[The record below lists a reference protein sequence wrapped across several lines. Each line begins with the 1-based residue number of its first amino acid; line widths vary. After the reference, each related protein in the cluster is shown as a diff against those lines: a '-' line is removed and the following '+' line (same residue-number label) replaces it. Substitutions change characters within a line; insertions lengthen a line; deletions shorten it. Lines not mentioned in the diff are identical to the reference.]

1 VYIYTHMANFFEKVK
16 ADAQGVEE
24 SLLGP
29 DYKYYEFIN
38 TPSDMGMSSKGS
50 ISTIE
55 HNIAGLIAYV
65 SLLSSGKGEASKTG
79 GPLGNKF
86 FLKTGAKCKDTT
98 SGETV
103 QRSLYVNNVPDGS
116 IPFISQGLGNVNFT
130 EFRGLIPGT
139 LSNLSQIN
147 PMQIFGAFMS
157 GTNPDC
163 QAITMETIDVNGIV
177 SSDTQHIITNDIKA
191 MNACWFGDKKNPV
204 TGTTCKEAFTTLSD
218 SQEFNQ
224 YLNKYNEK
232 YLKGKKNSNFDDT
245 AYDFKEYGLANNG
258 KMDYNF
264 DKFSDKQQD
273 NKTQYDFSTMPKDPM
288 IKVYYTSLSIM
299 LLYIFYRVF
308 QERK

>member
-1 VYIYTHMANFFEKVK
+1 MANFFDKVK
-16 ADAQGVEE
+16 ADAQGLEQ

-29 DYKYYEFIN
+29 DYKYYDFIN
-38 TPSDMGMSSKGS
+38 TPSEMGMSSDGS
-50 ISTIE
+50 ISAIE

-65 SLLSSGKGEASKTG
+65 SLLSSGSGEASKTG

-86 FLKTGAKCKDTT
+86 FLKTGAKCKDTA

-103 QRSLYVNNVPDGS
+103 ARSLYINNVPDGS

-147 PMQIFGAFMS
+147 PMQIFSAFMS
-157 GTNPDC
+157 GTTPDC
-163 QAITMETIDVNGIV
+163 KNLTMETIDVNGIV
-177 SSDTQHIITNDIKA
+177 GQNVDPEYVTTNDIKA

-232 YLKGKKNSNFDDT
+232 YLKGKKTSNFDDT

-264 DKFSDKQQD
+264 DKLG
-273 NKTQYDFSTMPKDPM
+273 NKTRDGKTKYDFSTMPKDPM
-288 IKVYYTSLSIM
+288 IKVYYTSLSIV

>member
-1 VYIYTHMANFFEKVK
+1 MANFFEQVK
-16 ADAQGVEE
+16 ADAKGLEE
-24 SLLGP
+24 SLIGP

-38 TPSDMGMSSKGS
+38 TPSEMGMSSDGS
-50 ISTIE
+50 ISAIE
-55 HNIAGLIAYV
+55 HDIAGLIAYV
-65 SLLSSGKGEASKTG
+65 SLLSSGTGEASKTG

-86 FLKTGAKCKDTT
+86 FLKTGATCKDIA

-103 QRSLYVNNVPDGS
+103 KRSLYINNVPDGS

-130 EFRGLIPGT
+130 EFKGLIPGT

-163 QAITMETIDVNGIV
+163 RAIQMETIDVNGVV
-177 SSDTQHIITNDIKA
+177 SSATQNVTTNDIKA

-232 YLKGKKNSNFDDT
+232 YLNTKTGKKYKKTDTFDDT
-245 AYDFKEYGLANNG
+245 AYDF
-258 KMDYNF
+258 
-264 DKFSDKQQD
+264 SQ
-273 NKTQYDFSTMPKDPM
+273 MPKDPM
-288 IKVYYTSLSIM
+288 VKVYYTSLSIV

>member
-1 VYIYTHMANFFEKVK
+1 MANFFEQVK
-16 ADAQGVEE
+16 ADAKGLEE
-24 SLLGP
+24 SLIGP

-38 TPSDMGMSSKGS
+38 TPSEMGMSSDGS
-50 ISTIE
+50 ISAIE
-55 HNIAGLIAYV
+55 HDIAGLIAYV
-65 SLLSSGKGEASKTG
+65 SLLSSGTGEASKTG

-86 FLKTGAKCKDTT
+86 FLKTGATCKDIA

-103 QRSLYVNNVPDGS
+103 KRSLYINNVPDGS

-130 EFRGLIPGT
+130 EFKGLIPGT

-163 QAITMETIDVNGIV
+163 QAIQMETIDVNGVV
-177 SSDTQHIITNDIKA
+177 SSATQNVTTNDIKA

-218 SQEFNQ
+218 SQVFNQ
-224 YLNKYNEK
+224 YLNKK
-232 YLKGKKNSNFDDT
+232 TGKKYKKTANFDDT
-245 AYDFKEYGLANNG
+245 AYDF
-258 KMDYNF
+258 
-264 DKFSDKQQD
+264 SQ
-273 NKTQYDFSTMPKDPM
+273 MPKDPM
-288 IKVYYTSLSIM
+288 VKVYYTSLSIM

>member
-1 VYIYTHMANFFEKVK
+1 MANFFEQVK
-16 ADAQGVEE
+16 TDAKGLEE
-24 SLLGP
+24 SLIGP

-38 TPSDMGMSSKGS
+38 TPSEMGMSSDGS

-55 HNIAGLIAYV
+55 HDIAGLIAYV

-86 FLKTGAKCKDTT
+86 FLKTGATCKDIA

-103 QRSLYVNNVPDGS
+103 KRALYINNVPDGS

-130 EFRGLIPGT
+130 EFKGLIPGT

-163 QAITMETIDVNGIV
+163 QAIQMETIDVNGVV
-177 SSDTQHIITNDIKA
+177 SSATQNVTTNDIKA

-218 SQEFNQ
+218 SQVFNQ
-224 YLNKYNEK
+224 YLNTKT
-232 YLKGKKNSNFDDT
+232 GKKYKKTANYDDT

-258 KMDYNF
+258 QMDYTF
-264 DKFSDKQQD
+264 DRKKRE
-273 NKTQYDFSTMPKDPM
+273 YDFSKMPKDPM
-288 IKVYYTSLSIM
+288 VNVYYTSLSIM